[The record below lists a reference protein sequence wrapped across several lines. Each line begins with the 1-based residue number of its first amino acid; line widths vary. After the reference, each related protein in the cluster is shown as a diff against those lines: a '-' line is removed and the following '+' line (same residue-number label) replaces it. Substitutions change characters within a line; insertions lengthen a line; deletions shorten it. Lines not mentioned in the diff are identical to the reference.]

1 MRCEY
6 VFPGGN
12 RCQFDSGHISGHI
25 WAASREVPRTEMT
38 SLREIKAKLDALQQS
53 QDVLR
58 QSTIGLLIEEVR
70 AIAESQG
77 KLLAALN
84 ETDARVM
91 AECEEIRGMIS
102 QVFQELQIVK
112 VWTRKPKP
120 RKKARR

>member
-1 MRCEY
+1 
-6 VFPGGN
+6 
-12 RCQFDSGHISGHI
+12 
-25 WAASREVPRTEMT
+25 MT